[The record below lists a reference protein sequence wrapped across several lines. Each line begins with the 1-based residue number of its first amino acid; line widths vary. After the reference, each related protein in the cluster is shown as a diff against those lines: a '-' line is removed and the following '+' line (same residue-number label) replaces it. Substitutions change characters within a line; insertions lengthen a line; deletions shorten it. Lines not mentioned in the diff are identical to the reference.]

1 VTDVVRVRLVGG
13 FHVSLDDRVV
23 APGAWRLRKAKTL
36 VKLLAVQP
44 GHSLHRDQVVD
55 VLWPDLDPA
64 AARNNLHQVVHAAR
78 RALGTLGVDGP
89 GALGLHDDVLT
100 LGDSVQVVTDVEE
113 LDALAASAQETGR
126 RDELLQALR
135 DRPGELLAE
144 DAYEPWVEAA
154 AGSYRAR
161 RLQLVM
167 GVVDAL
173 LADGSAD
180 NAVVLLA
187 PVVAADP
194 LNEPAQRAM
203 MRALAGAGRRSEALV
218 AYERLTKVLREEL
231 GSDPEPET
239 KQLFRQLL
247 TTGAEAV
254 PVPGP
259 RGAGNLPAAMTALI
273 GRSRELAETR
283 RILGRARLLTL
294 TGMGGAGKSTL
305 ALELARQCVDD
316 YSGEVHLVEL
326 AALTSGDQVATQL
339 AGALRLALPS
349 DSAPMDVL
357 VAQLRRRRVLI
368 VLDNCEHLLDACA
381 RVVTEL
387 LRGCPELSVLATS
400 REALRVDGEVSWRLP
415 SLQLPDPAASPAVDE
430 LAQVASVELFVQ
442 RAAAASPAF
451 ALSEDNAAA
460 VAEICYRLDG
470 IPLALELAAACVP
483 VLSPRQIADRL
494 EDALNLLRRGGRAAV
509 TRQQTL
515 GATLEWSYQ
524 LLDGDEQAV
533 FRRLAGFAGSF
544 TLDAVQAVC
553 GAGLDEMRVLAA
565 LSRLVDTSLV
575 AAEMRPD
582 TTRYRLLETVRQYA
596 VGQLRAAGEAADV
609 SARHCA
615 WFLRIA
621 QAYDAERSS
630 TEALDAWNLD
640 VEHDNLRV
648 ALGWATHHRPAD
660 ALELAASLWR
670 YWLAR
675 GLFAEGR
682 QWLEI
687 ALAGAPDPSPLRAR
701 ALLALAVFD
710 VRRGSGAR
718 LPDLADEAVQIHRGI
733 GAADGLA
740 RTLHAKAVLF
750 FMLGRWDESWQLTVE
765 SAGVAESAGAAEQ
778 VAAAHHLQA
787 LVLAGRGALSEAR
800 VALEALRASLL
811 AIPAEVPRFLSPLQ
825 LGFAVDGAGTS
836 APRVHFEDT
845 VLLGRLVGRPS
856 ALGYVLCNLADVLR
870 TEERYDEALAL
881 LQTAL
886 ADFADRNDRAGEAL
900 VYCRLGCLHRVRSEF
915 DAGHEAL
922 AHSLL
927 LRRGMGDRRAIGLTE
942 ANLAVLTAD
951 QGDLASG
958 REQLIRVRDGF
969 QEIEDIAGTVGVTL
983 TLAAVEADAGDFTAA
998 AEHLTTALR
1007 ASADIPG
1014 NHRATA
1020 WGHLMHADVLA
1031 RLGRVEQAVRERDE
1045 AHRRFRVLGV
1055 PQQVVDLRPADERLQ
1070 SRR

>member
-1 VTDVVRVRLVGG
+1 MDI
-13 FHVSLDDRVV
+13 
-23 APGAWRLRKAKTL
+23 
-36 VKLLAVQP
+36 
-44 GHSLHRDQVVD
+44 
-55 VLWPDLDPA
+55 
-64 AARNNLHQVVHAAR
+64 
-78 RALGTLGVDGP
+78 
-89 GALGLHDDVLT
+89 
-100 LGDSVQVVTDVEE
+100 
-113 LDALAASAQETGR
+113 
-126 RDELLQALR
+126 
-135 DRPGELLAE
+135 
-144 DAYEPWVEAA
+144 
-154 AGSYRAR
+154 
-161 RLQLVM
+161 
-167 GVVDAL
+167 VDAL
-173 LADGSAD
+173 LADGAAD
-180 NAVVLLA
+180 TAVVLLS
-187 PVVAADP
+187 PVVAADR

-203 MRALAGAGRRSEALV
+203 MRALFAAGRRSEALV
-218 AYERLTKVLREEL
+218 AYERLAELLQDEL

-239 KQLFRQLL
+239 KQLFRDLL
-247 TTGAEAV
+247 SAESAPAPV
-254 PVPGP
+254 PVPAQ
-259 RGAGNLPAAMTALI
+259 RAVGNLPASMSTLI
-273 GRSRELAETR
+273 GRGRELAETR

-305 ALELARQCVDD
+305 AIELARQCIDD

-339 AGALRLALPS
+339 AGALRLDLPS
-349 DSAPMDVL
+349 DSSPMDAL
-357 VAQLRRRRVLI
+357 VAQLRRRRALI

-415 SLQLPDPAASPAVDE
+415 SLQLPDLDSSPTLDE
-430 LAQVASVELFVQ
+430 LAEIASVELFVA

-460 VAEICYRLDG
+460 VSEICYRLDG

-524 LLDGDEQAV
+524 LLDDDEQAV
-533 FRRLAGFAGSF
+533 FRRLSVFAGSF

-553 GAGLDEMRVLAA
+553 GADLDDMGVLAA
-565 LSRLVDTSLV
+565 VGRLVDTSLV

-582 TTRYRLLETVRQYA
+582 ATRYRLLETVRQYA

-621 QAYDAERSS
+621 QAYDAERSP
-630 TEALDAWNLD
+630 TEALDPWCLD

-648 ALGWATHHRPAD
+648 ALGWATQHRPAD

-682 QWLEI
+682 RWLEI

-710 VRRGSGAR
+710 VRRGSGTR
-718 LPDLADEAVQIHRGI
+718 LPDLAAEAVRIHRGI

-750 FMLGRWDESWQLTVE
+750 FMLGRWDESWQLTLE

-778 VAAAHHLQA
+778 VAAARHLQA
-787 LVLAGRGALSEAR
+787 LVLAGRGALPEAR
-800 VALEALRASLL
+800 VALEELRASLL
-811 AIPAEVPRFLSPLQ
+811 AIRAEVPRFLSPLQ
-825 LGFAVDGAGTS
+825 LGFAVEGASTS
-836 APRVHFEDT
+836 APRIHFEDT

-856 ALGYVLCNLADVLR
+856 ALSYVLCNLADVLR

-881 LQTAL
+881 LRTAL
-886 ADFADRNDRAGEAL
+886 ADFADRGDRDGEAL
-900 VYCRLGCLHRVRSEF
+900 AHGRLGCLHRVRREF

-922 AHSLL
+922 ARSLL

-951 QGDLASG
+951 QGDLTSG
-958 REQLIRVRDGF
+958 REQLIRVREAF
-969 QEIEDIAGTVGVTL
+969 REIEDGAATVGMTL

-998 AEHLTTALR
+998 AEHLATALP
-1007 ASADIPG
+1007 ASSDIPG

-1020 WGHLMHADVLA
+1020 WGHLMHADVLT
-1031 RLGRVEQAVRERDE
+1031 RLGRLDEGARARSE
-1045 AHRRFRVLGV
+1045 AHRLLLALGV
-1055 PQQVVDLRPADERLQ
+1055 PQRVVDLRSADERLQ
-1070 SRR
+1070 SRQ

>member
-1 VTDVVRVRLVGG
+1 MA
-13 FHVSLDDRVV
+13 DRTV

-36 VKLLAVQP
+36 VKLLAVQA
-44 GHSLHRDQVVD
+44 GHALHRDQVID
-55 VLWPDLDPA
+55 VLWPDLDAA
-64 AARNNLHQVVHAAR
+64 AARNNLHQVVYAAR

-100 LGDSVQVVTDVEE
+100 LGDSVQVVTDIEE
-113 LDALAASAQETGR
+113 LEVLAAVAQESGR
-126 RDELLQALR
+126 RDELVEALR

-144 DAYEPWVEAA
+144 DAYEPWVEEA

-167 GVVDAL
+167 DVVDAQI
-173 LADGSAD
+173 ADGSAES
-180 NAVVLLA
+180 AVVLLA

-203 MRALAGAGRRSEALV
+203 MRALAAAGRRSEALV
-218 AYERLTKVLREEL
+218 AYERLADLLQEEL

-239 KQLFRQLL
+239 KQLFRNLL
-247 TTGAEAV
+247 SAESVPAPVSVPAQRAV
-254 PVPGP
+254 
-259 RGAGNLPAAMTALI
+259 GNLPAPMSTLI
-273 GRSRELAETR
+273 GRGRELAETR

-305 ALELARQCVDD
+305 AIELARQCIDD

-339 AGALRLALPS
+339 AGALRLDLPS
-349 DSAPMDVL
+349 DSSPMDAL
-357 VAQLRRRRVLI
+357 VAQLRRRRALI

-400 REALRVDGEVSWRLP
+400 REALRVDGEISWRLP
-415 SLQLPDPAASPAVDE
+415 SLQLPDPAASPALEE

-451 ALSEDNAAA
+451 ALAQDNAAA

-483 VLSPRQIADRL
+483 LLSPRQIADRL

-553 GAGLDEMRVLAA
+553 GADLDETRVLAA
-565 LSRLVDTSLV
+565 LGRLVDTSLV

-582 TTRYRLLETVRQYA
+582 ATRYRLLETVRQYA

-609 SARHCA
+609 SVRHCA

-621 QAYDAERSS
+621 QAYDAERSP
-630 TEALDAWNLD
+630 TEALDPWCLD

-648 ALGWATHHRPAD
+648 ALGWATQHRPAD

-682 QWLEI
+682 RWLEI

-710 VRRGSGAR
+710 VRRGSGTR
-718 LPDLADEAVQIHRGI
+718 LPDLAAEAVRIHRGI

-750 FMLGRWDESWQLTVE
+750 FMLGRWDESWQLTLE

-778 VAAAHHLQA
+778 VAAARHLQA
-787 LVLAGRGALSEAR
+787 LVLAARGALSEAR
-800 VALEALRASLL
+800 VALVELRDSLL

-825 LGFAVDGAGTS
+825 MGFAVDGADTS
-836 APRVHFEDT
+836 SPRVYFEDT
-845 VLLGRLVGRPS
+845 VLLGRLVGRPA

-870 TEERYDEALAL
+870 
-881 LQTAL
+881 
-886 ADFADRNDRAGEAL
+886 AG
-900 VYCRLGCLHRVRSEF
+900 
-915 DAGHEAL
+915 
-922 AHSLL
+922 
-927 LRRGMGDRRAIGLTE
+927 
-942 ANLAVLTAD
+942 
-951 QGDLASG
+951 
-958 REQLIRVRDGF
+958 
-969 QEIEDIAGTVGVTL
+969 
-983 TLAAVEADAGDFTAA
+983 
-998 AEHLTTALR
+998 
-1007 ASADIPG
+1007 
-1014 NHRATA
+1014 
-1020 WGHLMHADVLA
+1020 
-1031 RLGRVEQAVRERDE
+1031 
-1045 AHRRFRVLGV
+1045 
-1055 PQQVVDLRPADERLQ
+1055 
-1070 SRR
+1070 